1 MKEYKE
7 IKYYIENNELDLE
20 KIIDEVIVGPRSQQ
34 NINILRQYIY
44 SNGLYDL
51 ADRITMSECPLR

>member
-1 MKEYKE
+1 MG
-7 IKYYIENNELDLE
+7 NSNGTSLE